1 MAHLVT
7 KLASQKRW
15 EQLEVLPDA
24 EQCSEQEGAELG
36 WGGNGVDQVVVAEAP
51 SHMDGWLGPGW
62 GHAAWDEPQ
71 GRDTAWLGIW
81 DSIWTLNPAISPS

>member
-24 EQCSEQEGAELG
+24 EQGSEQDGAQKLQPTRVSG
-36 WGGNGVDQVVVAEAP
+36 
-51 SHMDGWLGPGW
+51 
-62 GHAAWDEPQ
+62 
-71 GRDTAWLGIW
+71 
-81 DSIWTLNPAISPS
+81 